1 MTILIL
7 LAAAVLLCLA
17 ITFFCYRIA
26 FFSPDKTQGNI
37 YSIPS
42 GQQYQQQ
49 REIMRTMIRDMAAI
63 PCQKVTITSHA
74 GMRLSARY
82 YHCADDAPLAI
93 CFHGYRSTAIRDFCG
108 GARLA
113 MEQGHNVLLVDQR
126 AHGESDG
133 RTIAFGILER
143 LDCLDWVHWGMERL
157 GQDVP
162 ILLYGISMG
171 GATVLMAADAGLPA
185 NVRGIIADSPYSS
198 PYEIIRKVCR
208 DMRYPPALAMP
219 FIRTAA
225 RLLGGFS
232 LTEHTAARSVKDA
245 SIPIMIIHGE
255 DDRFVPCSMSADI
268 QAANPAIRRH
278 TFPEAGH
285 GISYM
290 KDTPRYHRLVKEFC
304 AEALAQPHK

>member
-1 MTILIL
+1 M
-7 LAAAVLLCLA
+7 AALLCLA

-26 FFSPDKTQGNI
+26 FLSPDKTQDNI
-37 YSIPS
+37 YNIPS

-49 REIMRTMIRDMAAI
+49 REVMRAMIRDMAAV
-63 PCQKVTITSHA
+63 PCQKVTITSRA

-82 YHCADDAPLAI
+82 YHHDNGAPLAI
-93 CFHGYRSTAIRDFCG
+93 CFHGYRSTSIRDFCG

-133 RTIAFGILER
+133 HTITFGIRER
-143 LDCLDWVHWGMERL
+143 QDCLDWVRWGVERF
-157 GQDVP
+157 GRDIP

-171 GATVLMAADAGLPA
+171 GATVLMAADVGLPD

-198 PYEIIRKVCR
+198 PCEIIRKVCG
-208 DMRYPPALAMP
+208 DMKYPPALAMP
-219 FIRTAA
+219 FIRAAA
-225 RLLGGFS
+225 RLFGGFS
-232 LTEHTAARSVKDA
+232 LTEHTAVEAVKNT

-268 QAANPAIRRH
+268 QAANPAIRRY

-290 KDTPRYHRLVKEFC
+290 KDTPRYHSLVKDFC
-304 AEALAQPHK
+304 TEVLQ